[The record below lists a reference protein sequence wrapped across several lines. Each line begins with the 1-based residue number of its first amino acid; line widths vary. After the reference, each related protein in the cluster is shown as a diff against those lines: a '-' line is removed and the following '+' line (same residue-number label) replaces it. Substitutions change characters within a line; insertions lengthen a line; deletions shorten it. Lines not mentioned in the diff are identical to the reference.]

1 MAEKIG
7 RFRGG
12 SIGPAHLREFGLP
25 LALVMVR
32 VLPTDIEAVLDLCD
46 PEILVAL
53 SVRPDAIAARDRE
66 TSQAVAR
73 TVAESGAVGLRWWS
87 SFFGEWH
94 GVVVF
99 PERLANG
106 VEFGDPR
113 ILRVGDEALADAMDR
128 LGMRWSGA

>member
-12 SIGPAHLREFGLP
+12 AIGSAYLKEFGLP
-25 LALVMVR
+25 LALVSVDIR
-32 VLPTDIEAVLDLCD
+32 PTDVEGVLDLCD
-46 PEILVAL
+46 PEVLVEL

-66 TSQAVAR
+66 TTQAIAR

-99 PERLANG
+99 PERLAEG
-106 VEFGDPR
+106 LEFGEAQV
-113 ILRVGDEALADAMDR
+113 LEAGDDALVEAMEM